1 MVHELKMHTTSNV
14 FLSYITHW
22 TEPQEPTRE
31 LEMETPKT
39 QRQKQQQPQSQN
51 YNKSKEG
58 TGITTTTTT
67 AAAAAKP
74 LNKTHQPTKKSTEKN
89 TTQSDHRD
97 VSSQQQRSQPRIR
110 RKIQIWC
117 DSKTGVAPPCH
128 PSALVL
134 HRTLSS
140 SHATWKSILMYVSS
154 SFIWGFF

>member
-1 MVHELKMHTTSNV
+1 
-14 FLSYITHW
+14 
-22 TEPQEPTRE
+22 
-31 LEMETPKT
+31 METPKT

-67 AAAAAKP
+67 AAAAAAAAAKP

-97 VSSQQQRSQPRIR
+97 VSSQQQRFQPRIR

-117 DSKTGVAPPCH
+117 DSKTGVAPPTH
-128 PSALVL
+128 LL
-134 HRTLSS
+134 
-140 SHATWKSILMYVSS
+140 
-154 SFIWGFF
+154 

>member
-1 MVHELKMHTTSNV
+1 
-14 FLSYITHW
+14 
-22 TEPQEPTRE
+22 
-31 LEMETPKT
+31 METPKT

-58 TGITTTTTT
+58 TGITTTTTTTT